1 MFVAPVNAVT
11 PSAQQIEQFKSM
23 PKAQQEALAR
33 QMGIDLSDLNLSGGS
48 SNNIQV
54 QPETQVNRY
63 VDDDEIAKRLAEQ
76 SANKD
81 KTKEL
86 KPFGYDSV

>member
-1 MFVAPVNAVT
+1 MLRTFNFQIIALLAFMFVAPVNAVT

-48 SNNIQV
+48 NSSVEV
-54 QPETQVNRY
+54 QPESQVNRY
-63 VDDDEIAKRLAEQ
+63 VDDNEIAARLAEQ
-76 SANKD
+76 SA
-81 KTKEL
+81 
-86 KPFGYDSV
+86 

>member
-1 MFVAPVNAVT
+1 MLRTFNFQIIALLAFMFVAPVNAVT

-48 SNNIQV
+48 NS
-54 QPETQVNRY
+54 
-63 VDDDEIAKRLAEQ
+63 
-76 SANKD
+76 
-81 KTKEL
+81 
-86 KPFGYDSV
+86 